1 MRNKVSG
8 AIAVSKASWGCAPA
22 LPNQF
27 QVVSQE
33 PFYFEYSSDVLLCK
47 KHKPNTRQSHE
58 TANMNF

>member
-8 AIAVSKASWGCAPA
+8 AIAVFKASWECAPA

-47 KHKPNTRQSHE
+47 KHKSNTRSSRKI
-58 TANMNF
+58 TNFNF

>member
-1 MRNKVSG
+1 MKNKVSG
-8 AIAVSKASWGCAPA
+8 AIAVSKASWGCATA

-47 KHKPNTRQSHE
+47 KTQIKYTIV
-58 TANMNF
+58 T

>member
-8 AIAVSKASWGCAPA
+8 AIAVSKASCAPA

-47 KHKPNTRQSHE
+47 KHKPNTR
-58 TANMNF
+58 

>member
-33 PFYFEYSSDVLLCK
+33 PFYFEYSSDVI
-47 KHKPNTRQSHE
+47 KHISHLIYQ
-58 TANMNF
+58 NRGKNY

>member
-8 AIAVSKASWGCAPA
+8 AIAVSKASWVCAPA

-47 KHKPNTRQSHE
+47 KHKSNTR
-58 TANMNF
+58 

>member
-47 KHKPNTRQSHE
+47 KTLLKSKFSNLKQKKIK
-58 TANMNF
+58 

>member
-1 MRNKVSG
+1 MRNKVLG

-47 KHKPNTRQSHE
+47 KHKSNTRLSRKM
-58 TANMNF
+58 MNENF